1 MKQLP
6 LDKPLIVLEMA
17 NNHMGDLAHGLK
29 MIDTFAE
36 VCKKFPFRFA
46 IKLQYRQMDSFI
58 HPDYQ
63 DRMDLKY
70 VKRFMETRLTREQF
84 EQIIARIKQAGF
96 LTMCTPFDSESVPLI
111 VEQQFDIIKIASC
124 SFTDWPL
131 LETIAA
137 TDLPVIASA
146 AAASAE
152 ELDNVVTFLS
162 NRNKSFAL
170 NHCVAEYPTP
180 PEKIQLN
187 QIDYLRTRYPEVP
200 IGYSTHEPP
209 SFTGSIAMAVA
220 KGAML
225 FERHVA
231 LPSEQYQPNDYSAT
245 PEQLIAWLSTIEQAF
260 TLCGQRADIRVT
272 PPQEEIDSLRALR
285 RGAYLKQDIPAGK
298 AISEA
303 DIYFAIPCQAGQ
315 ITANDWSKYVHR
327 QSTSAIK
334 ANAPLLNSNSEQS
347 NTRDRILAI
356 VGQVKAVLNEGSI
369 TVPPEAAL
377 EISHHYGE
385 DRFDD
390 FGAAMITVMNRQY
403 CKKLIILLPGQQHPE
418 HLHKRKDETFY
429 VLSGEITV
437 NLDGKAQQLKSGE
450 MITVP
455 AHTQHSF
462 SSETG
467 AVFEEISTRHFQD
480 DSFYSDDSILQ
491 NPQRKTYLKYW
502 QNL

>member
-6 LDKPLIVLEMA
+6 LEKPFIVLEMA
-17 NNHMGDLAHGLK
+17 NNHMGDLEHALQ
-29 MIDTFAE
+29 MIDEFAA
-36 VCKKFPFRFA
+36 VCKGFPFRFA

-58 HPDYQ
+58 HPDFQ

-70 VKRFMETRLTREQF
+70 VKRFMETRLNQRQF
-84 EQIIARIKQAGF
+84 ESIIQHIKRSGF
-96 LTMCTPFDSESVPLI
+96 LAMCTPFDSESVPLI
-111 VEQQFDIIKIASC
+111 VEQNFDIIKIASC

-131 LETIAA
+131 LETIAS
-137 TDLPVIASA
+137 TELPVIASA

-187 QIDYLRTRYPEVP
+187 QIDYLRSRYPEVP

-220 KGAML
+220 KGAIL

-231 LPSEQYQPNDYSAT
+231 LPTDDYQPNAYSAT
-245 PEQLIAWLSTIEQAF
+245 PEQLRDWLVAIEQAF
-260 TLCGQRADIRVT
+260 KLCGQPSQTRVS

-298 AISEA
+298 VIT
-303 DIYFAIPCQAGQ
+303 DKDVYFAIPCQQDQ

-327 QSTSAIK
+327 STTAAIK
-334 ANAPLLNSNSEQS
+334 ANAPLLSSNTEQS
-347 NTRDRILAI
+347 NIRDQILKI
-356 VGQVKAVLNEGSI
+356 VRQVI
-369 TVPPEAAL
+369 TVLHESKITIPPEAAL

-385 DRFDD
+385 ERFSE

-403 CKKLIILLPGQQHPE
+403 CKKLIILLPGQAHPE
-418 HLHKRKDETFY
+418 HLHKKKDETFF
-429 VLSGEITV
+429 VLSGELIV
-437 NLDGKAQQLKSGE
+437 NLDGQAHLIKLGE

-455 AHTQHSF
+455 AGTHHSF
-462 SSETG
+462 ESETG
-467 AVFEEISTRHFQD
+467 AVFEEISTRHFAD
-480 DSFYSDDSILQ
+480 DSFYSDSSIML
-491 NPQRKTYLKYW
+491 NAQRKTYLKYW